1 MKKCLILCFIFAAAL
16 AFCFTKASA
25 QTFDFS
31 KAGDEKSNK
40 IFKEFMIEEI
50 PEVRPDFVS
59 YFCDIDNDGTLE
71 IIAIIKS
78 NLFHTLKGYNLLVL
92 RPKTSEF
99 IKTDVFF
106 DNSEPL
112 EITDSRIF
120 YHAGDLYDNKRFEA
134 EFVNNQTVTYTT
146 LSDKRKHKK
155 INKIQNVTEF
165 DIQSVKNEIPLSDL
179 KGSEQKNIR
188 IKYNNLSPKVK
199 HYLYM
204 K

>member
-1 MKKCLILCFIFAAAL
+1 MKRLSVLCFIFITAL
-16 AFCFTKASA
+16 AFCCTKADA
-25 QTFDFS
+25 KTFDFS
-31 KAGDEKSNK
+31 KTGNEKSNK
-40 IFKEFMIEEI
+40 IFKEFMLEEL
-50 PEVRPDFVS
+50 PEVRPDLVS
-59 YFCDIDNDGTLE
+59 YFCDIDSDGTLE

-78 NLFHTLKGYNLLVL
+78 NMFHTLQGYNLLVL

-106 DNSEPL
+106 DNSQPL
-112 EITDSRIF
+112 EIEDSHIF
-120 YHAGDLYDNKRFEA
+120 YYAGDLYDNKRFEA

-146 LSDKRKHKK
+146 LSDKRKHKQIK
-155 INKIQNVTEF
+155 KIQRVTEF
-165 DIQSVKNEIPLSDL
+165 DIQSVKNEIPLNDL

-188 IKYNNLSPKVK
+188 IKYNNLDPKVK